1 VSPPSVTV
9 GAPNDP
15 VVRATASASLLY
27 RAWAFA
33 LLSSLRAG
41 RAAPPSSEGR
51 AAALAAQLAAAQALP
66 GPLAL
71 PRGALGPWL
80 DAVIESGVLFAPPPL
95 PPGTRVPAPVLTARL
110 VERFGAGAARPLRE
124 AARAL
129 AAAYDAAGGLLER
142 VGVPEGPVGWPEG
155 PEAAVEALHGALR
168 ALACDLVLVRGA
180 RLPPAQRPGRAQLA
194 DLAQTWAA
202 GSRAFLALL
211 ASLPGSD
218 VPEHVVPVRARIDL
232 RRIAPPTW

>member
-1 VSPPSVTV
+1 M
-9 GAPNDP
+9 NDP
-15 VVRATASASLLY
+15 VVRASASVAWLY
-27 RAWAFA
+27 RAWGFA
-33 LLSSLRAG
+33 LLSAMRAH
-41 RAAPPSSEGR
+41 RALPASFEGR
-51 AAALAAQLAAAQALP
+51 AAAVAAQLASGQAFP
-66 GPLAL
+66 GPSPFPKRDL
-71 PRGALGPWL
+71 GAWLEGVVRSPVLLGPP
-80 DAVIESGVLFAPPPL
+80 APPPSA
-95 PPGTRVPAPVLTARL
+95 RASAPLLTTL
-110 VERFGAGAARPLRE
+110 LIERFGAGAARPLRE